1 MMLSEMLATFLAA
14 AHAAG
19 IPLVERADA
28 PSTWP
33 QRITS
38 PAGLPAIHAFGHLAV
53 ASPHD
58 PLSFVP
64 TIPLRARQL
73 LAMLLVAHPEAV
85 PAETLMERLFPDS
98 EPKKAANGLYVAVH
112 ALRRTLQPS
121 LTSGSPARFLIH
133 ESDAYRLHLDAGIW
147 VDTREFEA
155 AYQRGRRLVRS
166 DRAEAGV
173 LEFRRALALYRGP
186 FLAEGSLDLSPET
199 EAVRQRFR
207 NECAE
212 MARFV
217 VRHLGESGRWSE
229 ASDVVNELRRADPW
243 DQVFLDLVNRIMRRS
258 LPPAE

>member
-1 MMLSEMLATFLAA
+1 
-14 AHAAG
+14 
-19 IPLVERADA
+19 
-28 PSTWP
+28 
-33 QRITS
+33 
-38 PAGLPAIHAFGHLAV
+38 
-53 ASPHD
+53 
-58 PLSFVP
+58 
-64 TIPLRARQL
+64 
-73 LAMLLVAHPEAV
+73 
-85 PAETLMERLFPDS
+85 
-98 EPKKAANGLYVAVH
+98 
-112 ALRRTLQPS
+112 
-121 LTSGSPARFLIH
+121 
-133 ESDAYRLHLDAGIW
+133 

-229 ASDVVNELRRADPW
+229 AGDVVNELRRADPW